1 MNNSFYIKNGV
12 LFCRELEKI
21 DYLAHGFST
30 RLGGVS
36 EVEYTKSLNLGYCR
50 GDDDATVNKNRE
62 IFAQAAGFRSG
73 GFTVA
78 DQVHGVKIEV
88 CEGGKKHY
96 GACDGFVSV
105 TSGVFPA
112 VKTADCQPILFADK
126 TKRIVGVCH
135 AGWRGTM
142 NGIAEKTVEKMVS
155 LGADKSNIVAALGP
169 CICADCFTV
178 KEDFIAAFEQ
188 NAPEL
193 LKFIYEKDGVYHADI
208 RAMNKAVLL
217 SAGLKDENICVCG
230 ECTCCDGEKYYSHR
244 RQKGHRGTMMNV
256 IGIL

>member
-1 MNNSFYIKNGV
+1 MNSFYTENNV
-12 LFCRELEKI
+12 VFCKRLTDIE
-21 DYLAHGFST
+21 YLAHGFST
-30 RLGGVS
+30 RSGGVS

-50 GDDDATVNKNRE
+50 GDDDMTVNKNRE
-62 IFAQAAGFRSG
+62 IFARAAGLGAG
-73 GFTVA
+73 GLAVA
-78 DQVHGVKIEV
+78 DQVHGTNIEI
-88 CEGGKKHY
+88 CDGSKKHY

-105 TSGVFPA
+105 TPGVFLS

-126 TKRIVGVCH
+126 TKRIVGACH

-142 NGIAEKTVEKMVS
+142 NGIAAKTAEKMIS

-178 KEDFIAAFEQ
+178 KEDFIAAFEAS
-188 NAPEL
+188 APGL

-208 RAMNKAVLL
+208 SAMNRAVLL

-244 RQKGHRGTMMNV
+244 RQKGHRGSMMNV